1 MKLGLHETLLR
12 QSALVVAIV
21 ATLNM
26 PVAGADSVI
35 DMCSKSANICECA
48 ASQFRKD
55 AGDSSYGLYQEVGAA
70 YIVNQ
75 AAGMGMGDAWDA
87 AVRAEAKKRGESFSA
102 VLKQTNALGKAH
114 RKAIKN
120 CVN

>member
-1 MKLGLHETLLR
+1 MKLRMHETLLS

-26 PVAGADSVI
+26 SVAGADSVI
-35 DMCSKSANICECA
+35 DMCSKSAKICECA

-55 AGDSSYGLYQEVGAA
+55 AGDSSYGLYQAVGAA

-75 AAGMGMGDAWDA
+75 TAGMGMGDAWDA

-120 CVN
+120 CAN